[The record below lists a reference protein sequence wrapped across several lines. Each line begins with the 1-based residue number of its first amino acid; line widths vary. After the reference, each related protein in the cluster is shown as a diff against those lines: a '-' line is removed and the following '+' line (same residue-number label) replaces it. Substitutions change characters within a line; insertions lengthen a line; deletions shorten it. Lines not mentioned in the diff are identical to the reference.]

1 MEKTLETM
9 TIADVMATEA
19 FDKRLQARV
28 DQFKGVKD
36 LKPVCR
42 EVLKLTLEDIKNSY
56 AECVSGACKRFSL
69 VQRQFIRMMIESS
82 LRAEIKALK
91 RNQENNDKISK
102 Q

>member
-9 TIADVMATEA
+9 TIADVTATDA

-28 DQFKGVKD
+28 EQFKKVTD
-36 LKPVCR
+36 LKLVCR
-42 EVLKLTLEDIKNSY
+42 EVLNMNIDELKNTH
-56 AECVSGACKRFSL
+56 AECVAHTCTRFSL

-91 RNQENNDKISK
+91 RNQENNE
-102 Q
+102 

>member
-9 TIADVMATEA
+9 TIADVMATDA

-28 DQFKGVKD
+28 EQFKKVTG

-42 EVLKLTLEDIKNSY
+42 EVLELTLDELKKTY
-56 AECVSGACKRFSL
+56 AECVAGTCKRFSL

>member
-1 MEKTLETM
+1 MEKDINTM

-42 EVLKLTLEDIKNSY
+42 EVLELTLEDIKNSY
-56 AECVSGACKRFSL
+56 AECVAGTCKRFSL

>member
-9 TIADVMATEA
+9 TIADVMVTDA
-19 FDKRLQARV
+19 FDKRLQARIE
-28 DQFKGVKD
+28 QFKKVTD

-42 EVLKLTLEDIKNSY
+42 EVLELTLDELKKTY
-56 AECVSGACKRFSL
+56 AECVAGTCKRFSL
-69 VQRQFIRMMIESS
+69 VQRQFVRMLIESS

>member
-9 TIADVMATEA
+9 TIADVMATDA

-28 DQFKGVKD
+28 EQFKKVTG

-42 EVLKLTLEDIKNSY
+42 EVLELTLDELKKTY
-56 AECVSGACKRFSL
+56 AECVVGACKRFSL
-69 VQRQFIRMMIESS
+69 VQRQFVRMMIESS

>member
-1 MEKTLETM
+1 MSTTLETM
-9 TIADVMATEA
+9 TIADIMATDA

-56 AECVSGACKRFSL
+56 AECVAGTCKRFSL

-91 RNQENNDKISK
+91 RNHENNDKTSK

>member
-9 TIADVMATEA
+9 TIADVTATDA

-28 DQFKGVKD
+28 EQFEKVTD
-36 LKPVCR
+36 LKLVCR
-42 EVLKLTLEDIKNSY
+42 EVLNMNIDELKKTY
-56 AECVSGACKRFSL
+56 AECVAGTCKRFSL

-91 RNQENNDKISK
+91 RNQENNE
-102 Q
+102 

>member
-9 TIADVMATEA
+9 TIADIMATEA
-19 FDKRLQARV
+19 FDSRLQARI
-28 DQFKGVKD
+28 DQFKGVRD

-42 EVLKLTLEDIKNSY
+42 EVLKLTLEDIKNNY
-56 AECVSGACKRFSL
+56 AECVAGTCKRFSL

>member
-9 TIADVMATEA
+9 TIADVMVTDA
-19 FDKRLQARV
+19 FDKRLQARIE
-28 DQFKGVKD
+28 QFKKVTD

-42 EVLKLTLEDIKNSY
+42 EVLELTLDELKKTY
-56 AECVSGACKRFSL
+56 AECVAGTCKRFSL
-69 VQRQFIRMMIESS
+69 VQRQFVRMMIESS

>member
-9 TIADVMATEA
+9 TIADVMVTDA
-19 FDKRLQARV
+19 FDKRLQARIE
-28 DQFKGVKD
+28 QFKKVTD

-42 EVLKLTLEDIKNSY
+42 EVLELTLDELKKTY
-56 AECVSGACKRFSL
+56 AECVAGTCKRFSL

>member
-9 TIADVMATEA
+9 TIADVTATDA

-28 DQFKGVKD
+28 EQFKKVTD
-36 LKPVCR
+36 LKLVCR
-42 EVLKLTLEDIKNSY
+42 EVLNMNIDELKKTY
-56 AECVSGACKRFSL
+56 AECVAGTCKRFSL

-91 RNQENNDKISK
+91 RNQENNE
-102 Q
+102 